1 MPNIIN
7 VVETKVR
14 LVPNR
19 VDVEIESVKLR
30 QVEKIVNKIVKLTGE
45 MGDEDECISQA
56 GFINVWNNL
65 MRIPYTGNDIT
76 EDCIDEDTF
85 MNMVSRNIT

>member
-1 MPNIIN
+1 MEVPNIIN

-45 MGDEDECISQA
+45 MGDEDEWEMK
-56 GFINVWNNL
+56 G
-65 MRIPYTGNDIT
+65 
-76 EDCIDEDTF
+76 EDE
-85 MNMVSRNIT
+85 RRR